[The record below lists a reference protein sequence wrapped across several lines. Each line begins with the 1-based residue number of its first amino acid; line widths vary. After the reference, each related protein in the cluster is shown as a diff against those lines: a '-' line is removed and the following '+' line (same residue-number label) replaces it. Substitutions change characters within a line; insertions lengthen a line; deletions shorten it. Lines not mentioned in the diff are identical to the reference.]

1 MVVLHA
7 PTGAPA
13 ADDEREPLPRGA
25 RARPGPHAYC
35 HSVGLDDCLLRPR
48 AAAVARRIVERSVA
62 DALDALAAEAAD
74 RDGAGAGRRPPP
86 YRVDETRGALERLN
100 AVRTESERYVVDHVM
115 TPRARRPG
123 VAGGATTLSQ
133 TNAIAVLCM
142 LGTKGSVTNLLQ
154 CTHALW
160 QQPRPAPAGR
170 WAGAGRRP
178 TIHETRVP
186 RGDFGRVFPHD
197 PRDTD
202 RPESRG
208 LLHRESF
215 IEGLTPQ
222 AFFIHAMAGRECLV
236 EGATSTAR
244 PARPRRPRRGRAA
257 ASRATPC
264 GWASR

>member
-154 CTHALW
+154 CTHALG

-170 WAGAGRRP
+170 PPAGPGAPAGARPSTRRGSRAATLAASSRTTP
-178 TIHETRVP
+178 ATRTAP
-186 RGDFGRVFPHD
+186 
-197 PRDTD
+197 
-202 RPESRG
+202 SR
-208 LLHRESF
+208 
-215 IEGLTPQ
+215 
-222 AFFIHAMAGRECLV
+222 AACC
-236 EGATSTAR
+236 TAR
-244 PARPRRPRRGRAA
+244 AS
-257 ASRATPC
+257 SRA
-264 GWASR
+264 